1 MTVGELRLASVCLR
15 CVLCMVIIVLPLLR
29 FRLPISTP
37 EFLFTVISLVFS
49 FEVHFKMMIL
59 LLLCLIQV
67 SLLMQSV
74 VFDNSLASTCINIQ
88 SKG

>member
-1 MTVGELRLASVCLR
+1 MTIGELRLASVCLR

-59 LLLCLIQV
+59 LLCLIQV